1 VKMLLRIW
9 LLATAAVLAGMALW
23 AFAPMLLF
31 MGLLTA
37 ALGAASAL
45 MVAFARA
52 LRAARERRAD
62 R

>member
-1 VKMLLRIW
+1 MLLRIW

-23 AFAPMLLF
+23 AFAPVLLF
-31 MGLLTA
+31 IGLLMA

-45 MVAFARA
+45 MIALARA

>member
-1 VKMLLRIW
+1 MLLRVW
-9 LLATAAVLAGMALW
+9 LLATAAVVVGMALW
-23 AFAPMLLF
+23 AFAPLLVF

-45 MVAFARA
+45 MVALARA
-52 LRAARERRAD
+52 LRTTRQRRTD